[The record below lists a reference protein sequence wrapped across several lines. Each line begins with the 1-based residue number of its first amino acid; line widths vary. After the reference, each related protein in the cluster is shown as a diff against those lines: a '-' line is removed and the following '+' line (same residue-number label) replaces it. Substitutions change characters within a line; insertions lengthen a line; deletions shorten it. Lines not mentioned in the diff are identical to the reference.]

1 MGNSATEDALRGNIE
16 QRGDHRWRLRVF
28 AGRENGRM
36 KLVTRSF
43 QGTKR
48 QAGTALAK
56 LVTEVEQGQVAKHH
70 PGTLADLLDRWLE
83 TVAPERSPY
92 TMKEYRRMATTS
104 IKPAI
109 GTVPLAKLTGARLD
123 TFYRSL
129 TDRGLSSGSVRRH
142 HFLLHAALGRAVKWG
157 MVPLNPADRSTPP
170 GLSHSTVSAPDVADV
185 QRLIRATETSQPIVA
200 AAIALAAV
208 TGARRGE
215 LCALRWSRREL
226 GPPAPDDCSELDR
239 DRRRGH

>member
-1 MGNSATEDALRGNIE
+1 MRANFE
-16 QRGDHRWRLRVF
+16 QRGDDRWRRRVS
-28 AGRENGRM
+28 AGRENGRTE
-36 KLVTRSF
+36 LVTRSF

-104 IKPAI
+104 IKPVI
-109 GTVPLAKLTGARLD
+109 GTVPLAKLTGTRLD

-129 TDRGLSSGSVRRH
+129 TDRGLSSG
-142 HFLLHAALGRAVKWG
+142 
-157 MVPLNPADRSTPP
+157 RSGATTSCCTPR
-170 GLSHSTVSAPDVADV
+170 SAEP
-185 QRLIRATETSQPIVA
+185 SS
-200 AAIALAAV
+200 
-208 TGARRGE
+208 GA
-215 LCALRWSRREL
+215 WS
-226 GPPAPDDCSELDR
+226 P
-239 DRRRGH
+239 